1 VSPAAGGVLPVS
13 SDEFARAI
21 LNVLGDFA
29 EERDRLEAM
38 QRAVLNILE
47 DFDEEKNKT
56 EAANAELRREVAERQ
71 AAEEA
76 LRRSN
81 ADLEQFAYVAS
92 HDLQEPLRMVSS
104 YVQLFARRYAG
115 QVDPQARKYIDYAVD
130 GAKRMQSLVRDLLS
144 YSRIGAHS
152 LHPATVAVNS
162 VVDRIVGDFGETI
175 KQTGAVITRDEL
187 PVVAADRAQLAQ
199 LIENLVGNAWKF
211 TSHEPQPRI
220 EIGLNDDARAL
231 YVRDNGAGFDGT
243 KVASLFTP
251 YRRLHSDK
259 EFAGNGIGLATVQRI
274 VKRHGG
280 MVWAEGEVDQG
291 ATFYVRLPGIRRK
304 PNVSGLASI
313 S

>member
-130 GAKRMQSLVRDLLS
+130 GAKRMQSLINALLE
-144 YSRIGAHS
+144 YSRVGRREQ
-152 LHPATVAVNS
+152 PARVSA
-162 VVDRIVGDFGETI
+162 E
-175 KQTGAVITRDEL
+175 
-187 PVVAADRAQLAQ
+187 AALAQ
-199 LIENLVGNAWKF
+199 ALENLSSSIVEAGARVTSDPLPDVIVDGRQLVQVFQNLVGNAVKF
-211 TSHEPQPRI
+211 RRPGVPPRVHVS
-220 EIGLNDDARAL
+220 ARI
-231 YVRDNGAGFDGT
+231 DGDE
-243 KVASLFTP
+243 VVLGV
-251 YRRLHSDK
+251 HD
-259 EFAGNGIGLATVQRI
+259 NGIGVDPRHADRIFVIFQRLHTRDEYSGTGI
-274 VKRHGG
+274 GLSIAKKVIDRAGG
-280 MVWAEGEVDQG
+280 RIWLESEPGQG
-291 ATFYVRLPGIRRK
+291 STFYFTLPLPREA
-304 PNVSGLASI
+304 P
-313 S
+313 